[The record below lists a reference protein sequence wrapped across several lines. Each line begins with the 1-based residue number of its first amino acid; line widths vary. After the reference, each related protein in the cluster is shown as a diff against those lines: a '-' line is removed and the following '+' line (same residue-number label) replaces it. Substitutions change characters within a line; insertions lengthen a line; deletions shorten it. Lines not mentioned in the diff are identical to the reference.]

1 MSGIPLET
9 PVPSDYPAL
18 LTRIDEWHHRVRV
31 RFPGVV
37 PCRAGCAACCHGPFD
52 ISVADALVVR
62 DAVAALP
69 DGERDAVRQ
78 RAREQVSRLAD
89 AEPSFRFPW
98 DVSRL
103 EEARFDALVEAE
115 ADVPCPALGGSGEC
129 MIYLNRPMVCRLMGL
144 GVQTV
149 SGEVL
154 ENACPIQDEFPE
166 YRALPPQE
174 FDLEGWER
182 EEMTALRIA
191 AERLFARGSDI
202 GYETTI
208 AGAVLLGGA

>member
-1 MSGIPLET
+1 MSGIPSDT
-9 PVPSDYPAL
+9 PAPSDYPAL
-18 LTRIDEWHHRVRV
+18 LARIDEWHQRVRD

-69 DGERDAVRQ
+69 DRERDAVRQ
-78 RAREQVSRLAD
+78 RARAQVSRLEN

-103 EEARFDALVEAE
+103 DEARFDALVEGE
-115 ADVPCPALGGSGEC
+115 ADVPCPALGSAGEC
-129 MIYLNRPMVCRLMGL
+129 MIYRNRPMVCRLMGL

-149 SGEVL
+149 SGEAL
-154 ENACPIQDEFPE
+154 ENACPIQDDFPE

-182 EEMTALRIA
+182 EETTSLRIA
-191 AERLFARGSDI
+191 AERLFAREADI

-208 AGAVLLGGA
+208 AGAALLDGA

>member
-1 MSGIPLET
+1 MAGIPSD
-9 PVPSDYPAL
+9 PPGPSDYPAL
-18 LTRIDEWHHRVRV
+18 LARIDQWHHRVRV

-37 PCRAGCAACCHGPFD
+37 PCRAGCSACCHGPFD

-62 DAVAALP
+62 DAVVALP
-69 DGERDAVRQ
+69 ARERNAVRQ
-78 RAREQVSRLAD
+78 RALAQVTRLAD

-129 MIYLNRPMVCRLMGL
+129 LIYLNRPMVCRLMGL
-144 GVQTV
+144 GVEAV
-149 SGEVL
+149 SGVVL

-166 YRALPPQE
+166 YRALSPQQ

-182 EEMTALRIA
+182 EETAALRIA
-191 AERLFARGSDI
+191 AERLFARGADI

-208 AGAVLLGGA
+208 AGAALLAGA